1 MIVAAEN
8 VVTSATSGPT
18 DRTLIFVVLSATS
31 GLSGIVFATITS
43 VRPCTHDPNRSK
55 DPTLMH
61 EVAVGATIVRG

>member
-1 MIVAAEN
+1 MIVTVEN

-43 VRPCTHDPNRSK
+43 VRLCTHDPTAAK
-55 DPTLMH
+55 IQH
-61 EVAVGATIVRG
+61 